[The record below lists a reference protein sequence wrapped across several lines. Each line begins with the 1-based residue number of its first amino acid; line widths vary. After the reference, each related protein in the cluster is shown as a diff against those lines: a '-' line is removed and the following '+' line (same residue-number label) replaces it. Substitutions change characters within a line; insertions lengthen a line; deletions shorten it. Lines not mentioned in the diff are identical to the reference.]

1 MRWALLLVAAGL
13 VGCVS
18 NAVATDLGAGGAG
31 DLGPVYEECRSICL
45 RPSDCAI
52 AYPDGN
58 ICPPGFLCSLR
69 FSCRD

>member
-1 MRWALLLVAAGL
+1 MG
-13 VGCVS
+13 VGRG
-18 NAVATDLGAGGAG
+18 NLD
-31 DLGPVYEECRSICL
+31 GPAFEECSSICL

-58 ICPPGFLCSLR
+58 ICPQGFLCSLR